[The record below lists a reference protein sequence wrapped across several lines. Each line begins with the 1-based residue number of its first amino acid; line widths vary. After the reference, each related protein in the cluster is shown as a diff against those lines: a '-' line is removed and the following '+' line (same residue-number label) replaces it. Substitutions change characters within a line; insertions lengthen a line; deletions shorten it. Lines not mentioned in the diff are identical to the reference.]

1 MFCAACGSAIND
13 KLNYCK
19 NCGAKIAKEEEETP
33 SSMMGSMLYS
43 TTFIALGGFG
53 ILIGLV
59 SVLLKNGFDQKGIML
74 IAVVYLAALSAI
86 CYMLLSQL
94 PKLIDV
100 KLNRKQES
108 APPESEGYQPPQLFA
123 KSTAQLEE
131 QRETVMSVTDH
142 TTRTLD
148 KVPRSGN

>member
-19 NCGAKIAKEEEETP
+19 NCGAKITKDEEETP
-33 SSMMGSMLYS
+33 SSMMSNLLTS
-43 TTFIALGGFG
+43 ATWIVLGGLG

-59 SVLLKNGFDQKGIML
+59 SVLLKKGFDEKGIML

-94 PKLIDV
+94 PKLIDA
-100 KLNRKQES
+100 KLNRKEEA
-108 APPESEGYQPPQLFA
+108 APPASENYQPPQLFA
-123 KSTAQLEE
+123 KTTAQLEE
-131 QRETVMSVTDH
+131 QRDPVMSVTDH

-148 KVPRSGN
+148 KVPRT

>member
-19 NCGAKIAKEEEETP
+19 NCGAKIAKDEEETP
-33 SSMMGSMLYS
+33 SSMMSNMLTS

-94 PKLIDV
+94 PKLIDA
-100 KLNRKQES
+100 KLHPKRES
-108 APPESEGYQPPQLFA
+108 APPSENYQPPQLFA
-123 KSTAQLEE
+123 KTTAQLEE
-131 QRETVMSVTDH
+131 HREPASVTDH
-142 TTRTLD
+142 TTRTFD
-148 KVPRSGN
+148 KIPRTGN